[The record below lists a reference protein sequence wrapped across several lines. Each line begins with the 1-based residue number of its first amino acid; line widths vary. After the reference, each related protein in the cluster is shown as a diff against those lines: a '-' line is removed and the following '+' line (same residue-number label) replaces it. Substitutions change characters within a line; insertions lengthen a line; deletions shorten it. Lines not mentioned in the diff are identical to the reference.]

1 MEETIINEPTLFQV
15 LVSSPTTYIVL
26 LIIVLTIV
34 GLKMEKSS
42 PKCCGSNK
50 TSSSKPKRA
59 RGKKGKYVGDDPKT
73 AKNEAWVGGKAPKKK
88 ATKKTPAKKTPA
100 KKTPAK
106 KTPTKKAVKK
116 AVIKRTPKKGGK

>member
-15 LVSSPTTYIVL
+15 LVSSPTTYIL
-26 LIIVLTIV
+26 LLVIVLTIV

-50 TSSSKPKRA
+50 TSSTNKPKRA
-59 RGKKGKYVGDDPKT
+59 RGQKGKYKADNPKT

-88 ATKKTPAKKTPA
+88 AVKKTPAKKTPA
-100 KKTPAK
+100 KK
-106 KTPTKKAVKK
+106 AVK
-116 AVIKRTPKKGGK
+116 KRTPKKGGK